1 VIAIFGFFATPW
13 FLLGAV
19 GEAYVGVHS
28 LFTRHAV
35 RAMEYLGQFL
45 LGILQL
51 IATLGGWYA
60 LFAVRDGHFAS
71 SKRKTFAISATAAG
85 VLIACWMV
93 TVSLSPLLDAFLFI
107 SGISG
112 ASVIWQA
119 QRLPIRRDG

>member
-1 VIAIFGFFATPW
+1 VSSSTTRRITTVIAIFGFFATPW

-60 LFAVRDGHFAS
+60 LFAQDVRY
-71 SKRKTFAISATAAG
+71 KRHCRRGFNR
-85 VLIACWMV
+85 
-93 TVSLSPLLDAFLFI
+93 LLDGYGFT
-107 SGISG
+107 
-112 ASVIWQA
+112 
-119 QRLPIRRDG
+119 